1 MIFGIW
7 KGYCNCDLKQILPWT
22 RLENPVTDKSITG
35 MNCTRSKH
43 QEGHLR
49 KLDNMLGQALLF
61 HIIVDITQRTLDGTE
76 IIITHPLWLISQ
88 YFLTCLVICFAFVL
102 SAFLLCWTSYSR
114 DSYNPYQDNLHIWY
128 TYLSFLCLQF
138 EWLW

>member
-1 MIFGIW
+1 MQIMIFGIW

-35 MNCTRSKH
+35 MNCTRSKTPRRAFKKTWQH
-43 QEGHLR
+43 AGPC
-49 KLDNMLGQALLF
+49 A
-61 HIIVDITQRTLDGTE
+61 IVSHYRTLDGTE

-102 SAFLLCWTSYSR
+102 SAFLLFWTSYSR
-114 DSYNPYQDNLHIWY
+114 GSCNQYQDYLHIWY